1 MHETCAL
8 MRVRRKEVI
17 EMIEDETPRLHAEIL
32 SAVSKA
38 GKPYECIEV
47 RLGDLPIGRIFPTEL
62 EMITIKNALAE

>member
-1 MHETCAL
+1 
-8 MRVRRKEVI
+8 
-17 EMIEDETPRLHAEIL
+17 MIEDETPRLHAEIL